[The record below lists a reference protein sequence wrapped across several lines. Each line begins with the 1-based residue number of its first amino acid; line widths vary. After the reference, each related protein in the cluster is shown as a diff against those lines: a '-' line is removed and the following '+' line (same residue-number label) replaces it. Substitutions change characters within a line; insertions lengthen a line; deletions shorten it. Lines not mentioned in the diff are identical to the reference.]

1 MTKSDIPW
9 HRGQFQVLCLPVISY
24 YISQWTAITCYW
36 PIYNGFKQQL
46 LFDCLHFPL
55 SHSQQELNVIKADT
69 LQGRVLEMPDLI
81 CLYMWSCCL
90 KMLRNNFCVEG
101 VSLLSSD
108 RTEAVRAAGMEGWEE
123 AGGEELRF
131 ICCGLSS
138 SCSFVELWLISGSIS
153 SHLPWCVSESPST
166 LIF

>member
-1 MTKSDIPW
+1 MLICLLIFKLLMTKSDIPW
-9 HRGQFQVLCLPVISY
+9 HRGQFQALCLPVISY

-90 KMLRNNFCVEG
+90 KMLRNNFCVLRVCPCSAQIGQRPCVLLGWRDERRQEG
-101 VSLLSSD
+101 RSSGLF
-108 RTEAVRAAGMEGWEE
+108 AVGCQAHAHLW
-123 AGGEELRF
+123 
-131 ICCGLSS
+131 SS
-138 SCSFVELWLISGSIS
+138 G
-153 SHLPWCVSESPST
+153 
-166 LIF
+166 